1 MSGLRLSDIAL
12 IGVDYLVPN
21 AADEASGAV
30 VR

>member
-1 MSGLRLSDIAL
+1 VVAFAILEAAL
-12 IGVDYLVPN
+12 IGIDYLVPN